1 MSRELR
7 YYRELGIYPRA
18 IIYQD
23 NNYGLN
29 QLMEIN
35 QAPLLNLGPY
45 QGFDKLDADQE
56 KSYASSEGV
65 LTTPAKNLH
74 SAPVSSAQNLTTE
87 HEYEAP
93 FDAQA
98 ISALNQPAQ
107 IKKSKKSFV
116 RDQLPLLG
124 YFGASTLH
132 LIAGLNKLGK
142 LVLPKK
148 LAEMVDKRSLTV
160 SKITNVINNGYAGVE
175 ALIDKRAWEGLARI
189 AYSVIIPF
197 VPLESVFSASGIS
210 SGLTMMEQAQRH
222 KLRHLAP
229 AKSLGEDLKRNFSA
243 FKEMCLE
250 SIQGLPFIS
259 KNPKVFVSPSKEQG
273 HSMFFCAWGNFVG
286 AILGFFAGNNHSSPI
301 GKLASFLRNAG
312 GLGCDWAKGIHNDI
326 NNRISGILYFG
337 VSALDFAK
345 SFVDDN
351 SANIMSHFSMVLNN
365 FANLFYVNTTKATTD
380 GKFKD
385 YEVQQEFKAQPQFTP
400 LNMPRLQFS

>member
-7 YYRELGIYPRA
+7 YYQELGIYPRA

-56 KSYASSEGV
+56 KSYASSEG
-65 LTTPAKNLH
+65 LLSSLNKNLH
-74 SAPVSSAQNLTTE
+74 EATAPNLALE
-87 HEYEAP
+87 HDYEAP

-116 RDQLPLLG
+116 RDQLPVLG
-124 YFGASTLH
+124 YGGASVMH
-132 LIAGLNKLGK
+132 LLAGLSKLGK
-142 LVLPKK
+142 FFLPKSI
-148 LAEMVDKRSLTV
+148 AEFIDKYSLTL
-160 SKITNVINNGYAGVE
+160 SKAVNVANYTYKGIE
-175 ALIDKRAWEGLARI
+175 ALAGKRAWEGIARL
-189 AYSVIIPF
+189 AYSAIVPF

-222 KLRHLAP
+222 KLKHLAP
-229 AKSLGEDLKRNFSA
+229 AQTLSEDLKRNFSA

-301 GKLASFLRNAG
+301 GKLASFFRNAG
-312 GLGCDWAKGIHNDI
+312 GVGCDWAKFIHPDI
-326 NNRISGILYFG
+326 NNKISAILYLG
-337 VSALDFAK
+337 VSGFDFAK
-345 SFVDDN
+345 SFTNDA
-351 SANIMSHFSMVLNN
+351 SANIMSHFSLALNN
-365 FANLFYVNTTKATTD
+365 FANYYYVNTTKTTTD
-380 GKFKD
+380 GEFKD